1 MGRGQGEGVFIVPHQ
16 SPEQTNKS
24 RRLRREL
31 TGPERRLWSALRSRR
46 CAKLKVRRQHPIGPY
61 VVDFVSL
68 EHCLVVELDGDSHN
82 GSAVYDRERQSQLES
97 AGYRVL
103 RVGNDDVLNDL
114 DAVLGA
120 ILQACGIRE

>member
-1 MGRGQGEGVFIVPHQ
+1 
-16 SPEQTNKS
+16 
-24 RRLRREL
+24 
-31 TGPERRLWSALRSRR
+31 
-46 CAKLKVRRQHPIGPY
+46 VRRQHPIGLY

-68 EHCLVVELDGDSHN
+68 EHRLVVELDGDSHN
-82 GSAVYDRERQSQLES
+82 GRAAYDLERQSQLEL

>member
-1 MGRGQGEGVFIVPHQ
+1 MPHQ
-16 SPEQTNKS
+16 SPEQTDKC
-24 RRLRREL
+24 RRLRRDL

-46 CAKLKVRRQHPIGPY
+46 AAKLKVRRQHPIGPY

-68 EHCLVVELDGDSHN
+68 EHRLIVELDGDSHT
-82 GSAVYDRERQSQLES
+82 GRAAYDRERQSQLES

-114 DAVLGA
+114 EAVLGA
-120 ILQACGIRE
+120 VLQACGIRA